1 MNLILLLLLIFFT
14 KIILKE
20 EKNTVKNK
28 TEKEIIEE
36 YNEEEGYFP
45 GNAEGTD
52 TQQVLFL
59 GSVIM
64 VFIKKFFFLI
74 SIF

>member
-1 MNLILLLLLIFFT
+1 MAWPKKQRHISLFVYS
-14 KIILKE
+14 E
-20 EKNTVKNK
+20 Q
-28 TEKEIIEE
+28 
-36 YNEEEGYFP
+36 

-64 VFIKKFFFLI
+64 VFIKKIFFSYFYFLNI
-74 SIF
+74 LPFIFVIRKLI

>member
-1 MNLILLLLLIFFT
+1 MAWPKKQRHISLFAYS
-14 KIILKE
+14 KQ
-20 EKNTVKNK
+20 
-28 TEKEIIEE
+28 
-36 YNEEEGYFP
+36 

-64 VFIKKFFFLI
+64 VFIKKIFLI
-74 SIF
+74 ISKYTTV